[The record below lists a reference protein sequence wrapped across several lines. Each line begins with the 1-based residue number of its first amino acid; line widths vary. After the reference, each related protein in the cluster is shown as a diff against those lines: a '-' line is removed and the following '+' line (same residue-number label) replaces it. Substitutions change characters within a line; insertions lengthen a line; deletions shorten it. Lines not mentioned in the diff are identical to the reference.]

1 MNTRIKEVRE
11 KEKVTQ
17 EEFGK
22 RIGSARNTIA
32 NYETGN
38 RNPSNAVIT
47 SICREFNINEEWL
60 RTGEG
65 EMYKLPED
73 KLSHVLGQIAGGD
86 DVFIQD
92 LVLAYMDLD
101 DVSKAALRELRDNML
116 ARQKEREQK

>member
-1 MNTRIKEVRE
+1 MKERILQVRKDSKLTQDAFASRLNLSKNFVWMLE
-11 KEKVTQ
+11 KGE
-17 EEFGK
+17 
-22 RIGSARNTIA
+22 RIPSDRTILD
-32 NYETGN
+32 
-38 RNPSNAVIT
+38 
-47 SICREFNINEEWL
+47 ICREFNINEGWL
-60 RTGEG
+60 RTGKG

>member
-1 MNTRIKEVRE
+1 MNKRIKNIRGNE
-11 KEKVTQ
+11 KLSQEK
-17 EEFGK
+17 FGK
-22 RIGSARNTIA
+22 KIGVSRDTIA
-32 NYETGN
+32 NIEAG
-38 RNPSNAVIT
+38 RIEIKEIFIT

-60 RTGEG
+60 RTGKG
-65 EMYKLPED
+65 EMYILPED

-92 LVLAYMDLD
+92 LVLSYMDLD